1 MDMPARLYPLP
12 ATASAEAGQ
21 PLKLKEEQPNGKSHS
36 SSFFS
41 ILRVTKN
48 PKEKEKG
55 SQAPEPPLHP
65 ANWVRRRQGRRAIPS
80 REKDLKV
87 IARSEPGAED
97 TVYTLEAE
105 VFARK
110 NKDGEGCDEQEWQR

>member
-1 MDMPARLYPLP
+1 MP

-21 PLKLKEEQPNGKSHS
+21 PLKLKEEQPNGKSRS

-41 ILRVTKN
+41 ILGVTMT

-55 SQAPEPPLHP
+55 RQDPKPPLRL
-65 ANWVRRRQGRRAIPS
+65 ANLLRRRRGRRAIPN
-80 REKDLKV
+80 REKDPKV
-87 IARSEPGAED
+87 IARSESGAED

-105 VFARK
+105 VIARK
-110 NKDGEGCDEQEWQR
+110 NKDGEGHDEKERLR